1 MSGTMGFND
10 FFGGIRAAQERMPEN
25 GIAARLSADDGV
37 SPQAGHVYT
46 VSRSFRN
53 GDGSWVECFWEVLTV
68 NGGNVF
74 VRIHTPFEK
83 IERFWEIADRAWYP
97 ADDAWALKGGA
108 Q

>member
-1 MSGTMGFND
+1 MKKLIGFND
-10 FFGGIRAAQERMPEN
+10 TFADLNATQQRMQEN

-37 SPQAGHVYT
+37 TPEAGHVYT

-68 NGGNVF
+68 NGSNVF
-74 VRIHTPFEK
+74 VRIHTKHEA
-83 IERFWEIADRAWYP
+83 IDRFWEIADRAWYP

-108 Q
+108 A